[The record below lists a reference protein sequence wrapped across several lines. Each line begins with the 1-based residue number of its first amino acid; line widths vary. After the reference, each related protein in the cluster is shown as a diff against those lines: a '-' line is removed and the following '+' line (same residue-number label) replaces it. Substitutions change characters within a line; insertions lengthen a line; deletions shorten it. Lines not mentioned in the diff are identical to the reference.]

1 MNLSRSPYIVEV
13 DDATQTGSKVELYI
27 WTTGSQPADPQYT
40 LSKLIPASNNTKTF
54 YNISPYIREYY
65 TFTTW
70 QNIYNSYDLDIS
82 TNYVVNYHIDVYN
95 KIGGV
100 YVVNALESQT
110 GQFMDGYNYY
120 MDGYNSISS
129 TVLLSEG
136 TYFYN
141 HNGALGSAVVINMAG
156 SFNVDINGVAGDV
169 VRYTNLD
176 SGTVNNITAT
186 TDGMK
191 TFSRVYLPNIA
202 DGNKVEY
209 LGGGSAVRWT
219 GYFKPLCEP
228 KYSPVVVDFLN
239 RYGSWARV
247 FFQKVNKRSV
257 EIKTNEYKFN
267 PSALPFFP
275 TNEGQ
280 IKEFNTNGKETIKLN
295 TGWVNDLYGEYLQEL
310 LLSEKV
316 TLFDPSYDAVNYTP
330 VKVKTKSLQKQ
341 TGLNDGMINYELD
354 FEFAYDLIGTV
365 V

>member
-70 QNIYNSYDLDIS
+70 QNIYNTYDTDIN

-110 GQFMDGYNYY
+110 GQFMDGFNYY
-120 MDGYNSISS
+120 MDGYNGTASE
-129 TVLLSEG
+129 VLLIEG

-141 HNGALGSAVVINMAG
+141 HDGAIFTSLPNNMAG
-156 SFNVDINGVAGDV
+156 SFDVDLEIGDII
-169 VRYTNLD
+169 RYTNLD
-176 SGTVNNITAT
+176 SGTVNDITAT
-186 TDGMK
+186 AAGMK

-202 DGNKVEY
+202 DGNKVEF
-209 LGGGSAVRWT
+209 LVGGVTVVWT
-219 GYFKPLCEP
+219 GYFKPQCEP
-228 KYSPVVVDFLN
+228 KYSPVAVDFVN
-239 RYGSWARV
+239 RYGSWSRIW
-247 FFQKVNKRSV
+247 FQKVKKRSV

-267 PSALPFFP
+267 PAVLPFTP
-275 TNEGQ
+275 SDNGQ

-295 TGWVNDLYGEYLQEL
+295 TGWVNDNYADYIQEM
-310 LLSEKV
+310 LLSENV
-316 TLFDPSYDAVNYTP
+316 TLLDYEVDTNYNP

-341 TGLNDGMINYELD
+341 TGLNDGMINYEMD